1 MVTKFSHASNQDSNP
16 STDGMI
22 RSFPVLF
29 MMNGGRE
36 RERNSKT
43 ELRGK
48 RDNKGKGQ
56 EDEEERVRGV
66 ERGVSYVVEGN
77 KEIE

>member
-1 MVTKFSHASNQDSNP
+1 
-16 STDGMI
+16 
-22 RSFPVLF
+22 